1 MVTVETAES
10 RGNRSVYCHQTCNFT
25 LKMTNTN
32 LLGSIIDC
40 YRVEAD
46 LDIHTYIDPI

>member
-1 MVTVETAES
+1 
-10 RGNRSVYCHQTCNFT
+10 
-25 LKMTNTN
+25 MTNTN

-46 LDIHTYIDPI
+46 LDIHTLIQSMSAFV